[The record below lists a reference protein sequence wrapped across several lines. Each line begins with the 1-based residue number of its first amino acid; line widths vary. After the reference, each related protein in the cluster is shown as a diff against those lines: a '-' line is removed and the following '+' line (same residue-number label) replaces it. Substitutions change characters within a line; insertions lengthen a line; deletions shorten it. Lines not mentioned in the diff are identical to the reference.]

1 MTRILFV
8 GQKPETVDFS
18 DPSLPPG
25 FDAERINAGIAV
37 GVRTIEERGWQRV
50 KYERFAHVELGSG
63 ESASQDVRHLFR
75 VEDGA
80 QRDHARICRGSR
92 VHTYQGRAA

>member
-25 FDAERINAGIAV
+25 FNADKINAGIAV
-37 GVRTIEERGWQRV
+37 AVDKDRRTRLAG
-50 KYERFAHVELGSG
+50 
-63 ESASQDVRHLFR
+63 RHLH
-75 VEDGA
+75 
-80 QRDHARICRGSR
+80 DHPR
-92 VHTYQGRAA
+92 